1 MKIWVDDMRPAP
13 FGWIHCNTVNSTVEL
28 LQDVQKF
35 GSLKAIEEISLDH
48 DAGDFAHDGGGD
60 YIKILDW
67 IEFMKFRDVPKI
79 SIHTMNSV
87 GRENMQRIIDKNR
100 WNR

>member
-13 FGWIHCNTVNSTVEL
+13 FGWIQCNTVNSTIEL
-28 LQDVQKF
+28 LSAVQKF
-35 GSLKAIEEISLDH
+35 GSLKAVYEISLDH

-67 IEFMKFRDVPKI
+67 LESMNFIDMPKI
-79 SIHTMNSV
+79 KLHTMNSV
-87 GRENMQRIIDKNR
+87 GRENMQRIIDKNG